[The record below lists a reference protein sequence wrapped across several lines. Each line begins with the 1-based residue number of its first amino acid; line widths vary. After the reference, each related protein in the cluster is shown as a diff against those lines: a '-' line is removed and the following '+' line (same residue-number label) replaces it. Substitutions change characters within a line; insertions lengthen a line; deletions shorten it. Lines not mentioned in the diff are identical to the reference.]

1 MKKNRY
7 TRLVLAS
14 AAAVLILSGLFPAAS
29 QAACGENGAKCWTFR
44 ALAGRAQTDDTI
56 YVTETFPEGGGEHW
70 KYVVTDGNAFALGA
84 EYLFN
89 RKVGLDLGYGRAN
102 FDALAEYDVYDLWE
116 MDHDDLSPTI
126 LTVGPN
132 FHLTPN
138 RKADFY
144 LGPLLSFV
152 SFDTSTHRILGE
164 DVDENFGSDE
174 FGVGAQAGIDIPFS
188 NKWAFAALARYLPLS
203 TNGSGFVD
211 GDLDLDPLQFL
222 AGLAYSP
229 RFGSRG
235 PQPEPE
241 PAPAPPPP
249 PPPPPPAPAPVA
261 APAPPPPPPPPPAP
275 EPRAVRTESINFDFG
290 KSRVSNIG
298 KAKLDEIGLS
308 MVQDL
313 SLTAHVVGHADNR
326 GSDSANMT
334 RSESRAEAVKE
345 YLVDRY
351 DIDPSRITTEGV
363 GSSEPIASND
373 TANGREQNRRAEIV
387 VSQQ

>member
-1 MKKNRY
+1 
-7 TRLVLAS
+7 VGS
-14 AAAVLILSGLFPAAS
+14 AADC
-29 QAACGENGAKCWTFR
+29 QNGAKCWTFR
-44 ALAGRAQTDDTI
+44 GLVGRVEADGEI
-56 YVTETFPEGGGEHW
+56 FRSETFPQGGGEHW
-70 KYVVTDGNAFALGA
+70 KYLVDGGSAFAIGA

-89 RKVGLDLGYGRAN
+89 QRVGIDVGIGRCN
-102 FDALAEYDVYDLWE
+102 FDALAEYDVFDLWE

-126 LTVGPN
+126 FTVGPN

-138 RKADFY
+138 KKADFY
-144 LGPLLSFV
+144 IGPMLAHA
-152 SFDTSTHRILGE
+152 SFDSSTHLILGE
-164 DVDENFGSDE
+164 EVHEGFDDETGF
-174 FGVGAQAGIDIPFS
+174 GAQAGVDIPFS
-188 NKWAFAALARYLPLS
+188 DKWALAALARYMPLS
-203 TNGSGFVD
+203 ADGTGFVD
-211 GDLDLDPLQFL
+211 GEVDFDPLKL
-222 AGLAYSP
+222 LVGLAYSP

-235 PQPEPE
+235 AQPEPE

-261 APAPPPPPPPPPAP
+261 APPPPPPPPPPPAP
-275 EPRAVRTESINFDFG
+275 EPRALRSDTINFDFG

-326 GSDSANMT
+326 GSDGANMT
-334 RSESRAEAVKE
+334 RSEARAEAVKQ

-351 DIDPSRITTEGV
+351 EIDPSRITTEGV
-363 GSSEPIASND
+363 GASQPIASND
-373 TANGREQNRRAEIV
+373 TAEGREANRRAEIV